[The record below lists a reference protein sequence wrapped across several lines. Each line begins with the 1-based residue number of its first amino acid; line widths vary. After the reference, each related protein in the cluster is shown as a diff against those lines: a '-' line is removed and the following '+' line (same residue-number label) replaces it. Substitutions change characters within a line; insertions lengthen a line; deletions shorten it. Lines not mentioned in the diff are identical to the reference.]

1 MVSLEIF
8 YLTSLLSKWSR
19 CDGTPPLRENLRN
32 FRPLIIPH
40 NEVLSISEDNQTLD
54 NCRNF
59 GLRLQRPAPPAG
71 AGRAGEESQGPK
83 RSPELAE
90 TKVRAGAERVA
101 STEELRKL

>member
-1 MVSLEIF
+1 MTDSKSCQPTSPSLK
-8 YLTSLLSKWSR
+8 SDRVKKLSAHK
-19 CDGTPPLRENLRN
+19 
-32 FRPLIIPH
+32 
-40 NEVLSISEDNQTLD
+40 SIMDNQTLD

-101 STEELRKL
+101 RAEELRKL